1 MQCFLN
7 YILVE
12 INRFPQVYTGFFEY
26 TLDCIYIYRF
36 LQVYYGLDTL
46 VGSGIH
52 WFVQLYIGLNT
63 SIYLS
68 LSTNIGSCSVIKTN
82 QWRRSR
88 DGDETHQSLPEWVGH
103 LAI

>member
-1 MQCFLN
+1 MHKALLLYTLVCSSKHWSTQICNGFLY
-7 YILVE
+7 YISVE

-52 WFVQLYIGLNT
+52 WFVQLYIG
-63 SIYLS
+63 
-68 LSTNIGSCSVIKTN
+68 
-82 QWRRSR
+82 
-88 DGDETHQSLPEWVGH
+88 
-103 LAI
+103 